1 MTAILIADTFKSSIV
16 MTSEIFKDKIL
27 GVSIDIVKTGQE
39 CLEKLENQDFDM
51 IVIDFD
57 LPDTDGVTLSK
68 ILRKEYGGP
77 IIITAFPDKVVRN
90 AIEKELFPYN
100 DSLDWIK
107 KPVAVETLNKLI
119 QKYILEKK
127 RVRKRYST
135 ELDALISGKG
145 AGRGKRAPKVKGNVI
160 NLSIGGALLNLEN
173 QLKMKPGEEISL
185 TLYHAHKE
193 TKTKETAKKTKAKAT
208 VKKTKAKKVAPKKPE
223 KTSSSRIKAKI
234 AWSDKQKK
242 QAGISFEGLTEN
254 NRKILEGLLRNSS
267 ELP

>member
-27 GVSIDIVKTGQE
+27 GVSIDIVHTGQE
-39 CLEKLENQDFDM
+39 CLEKLESQEFDM

-68 ILRKEYGGP
+68 VLRKEYGGP
-77 IIITAFPDKVVRN
+77 IIITAFPDKVVHT
-90 AIEKELFPYN
+90 AIEKELFPYH

-107 KPVAVETLNKLI
+107 KPVAVDKLSKLI

-145 AGRGKRAPKVKGNVI
+145 AGRGKRAPKVKGNII
-160 NLSIGGALLNLEN
+160 NISIGGALLNLEN

-193 TKTKETAKKTKAKAT
+193 SKSKAS
-208 VKKTKAKKVAPKKPE
+208 VKKTKAKTVAKKAKTKTVAKKPE

-234 AWSDKQKK
+234 AWADKQKK